1 MSKKKTS
8 NLLVSFLIFGLLI
21 LTGTISYIIY
31 YSKNID
37 YIQDTKE
44 KDKEVSA
51 SKNQIEEKV
60 DEKKDTPKKD
70 AFSEVLLSFAGDATI
85 GHDSNF
91 AFANSLPY
99 VLDKNNNDFS
109 YFFKNVAS
117 IFKEDDISVVNLE
130 TNFTTSDTRESK
142 QFNFKADPSYAKSLT
157 LGHIEGVNISN
168 NHIYDYKEQGFN
180 DTIEALKA
188 NNINYFGEGNVWT
201 TEVKGAKLGFLGYMG
216 FSDYPEL
223 RAKLEKDIKKLKDE
237 GRIVII
243 NFHWGIEND
252 YYPVDSQQT
261 LARFAI
267 DTGADLIIGHHPHVI
282 QGIEQYKG
290 KIIAYSL
297 GNFCFGG
304 NFNPRD
310 KDTFILQ
317 VKYKLKNGIP
327 ESYAVRAIPTSISS
341 VDYINDYCPTPME
354 GDNKAR
360 LLKKLNNLSKSAGFS
375 ISDQFYEI
383 SYDGKN

>member
-8 NLLVSFLIFGLLI
+8 NLVVAFLIFGLLI
-21 LTGTISYIIY
+21 LTGTISYVIY
-31 YSKNID
+31 YSKNITQ
-37 YIQDTKE
+37 IQNTKE
-44 KDKEVSA
+44 KDTEVSA
-51 SKNQIEEKV
+51 SKN
-60 DEKKDTPKKD
+60 DEKETKEVPKKD
-70 AFSEVLLSFAGDATI
+70 VFSEVLLSFAGDSTI

-99 VLDKNNNDFS
+99 VLNKNNNDFS
-109 YFFKNVAS
+109 YFFKNVAP
-117 IFKEDDISVVNLE
+117 IFKEDDISIVNLE
-130 TNFTTSDTRESK
+130 TTFTTSDTRESK
-142 QFNFKADPSYAKSLT
+142 QFNFKADPSYAKSLA

-168 NHIYDYKEQGFN
+168 NHIYDYKQQGFN
-180 DTIEALKA
+180 DTMKALKD
-188 NNINYFGEGNVWT
+188 NNINYFGENNVWT
-201 TEVKGAKLGFLGYMG
+201 TEVNGAKFGFLGYMG
-216 FSDYPEL
+216 FNDYPEF
-223 RAKLEKDIKKLKDE
+223 RTKLEKDIKKLKDE

-243 NFHWGIEND
+243 NFHWGVENS
-252 YYPVDSQQT
+252 YYPVGSQET

-267 DTGADLIIGHHPHVI
+267 DVGADLIVGHHPHVI

-317 VKYKLKNGIP
+317 VKYKLKNGVP
-327 ESYAVRAIPTSISS
+327 QSYAVRAIPTSISS

-360 LLKKLNNLSKSAGFS
+360 LLKKLNNLSKNAGFTV
-375 ISDQFYEI
+375 SDEFYEI
-383 SYDGKN
+383 SYNGKN